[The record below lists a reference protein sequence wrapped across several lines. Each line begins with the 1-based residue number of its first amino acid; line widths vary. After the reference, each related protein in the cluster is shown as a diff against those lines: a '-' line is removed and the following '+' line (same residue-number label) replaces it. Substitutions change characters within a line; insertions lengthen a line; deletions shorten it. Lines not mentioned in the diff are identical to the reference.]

1 MSLLDYFR
9 ISKAGT
15 ASVAKERLQILVAHE
30 RSSRNQPS
38 YLPQLQ
44 KELLEVIQK
53 YINVGQDAISVNFE
67 QDENQETL
75 ELNIVLP
82 DLNVK
87 TLNILNQ
94 HLYMGLKM
102 LNIIGDAAGKIWQY
116 LDQNGAASVT
126 KITNE
131 TGINKN
137 EVQRAIG
144 WLLKED
150 KLSIEVVGRTET
162 LSLK

>member
-1 MSLLDYFR
+1 MSLLDYFK

-53 YINVGQDAISVNFE
+53 YINVGQDAISVSFE

-87 TLNILNQ
+87 NT
-94 HLYMGLKM
+94 
-102 LNIIGDAAGKIWQY
+102 
-116 LDQNGAASVT
+116 
-126 KITNE
+126 
-131 TGINKN
+131 
-137 EVQRAIG
+137 
-144 WLLKED
+144 
-150 KLSIEVVGRTET
+150 
-162 LSLK
+162 